1 MMFFMNIED
10 ECGKIDV
17 AVMPSLYDQN
27 KLKIERNQIVI
38 VQGKKD
44 RDMSILARRLEW
56 VDSDN

>member
-1 MMFFMNIED
+1 MNIED